1 MDPMIGAIEAGGTKV
16 VLAVGRAW
24 RDVRD
29 AQPYVIATTTP
40 RETLDR
46 VTAWLRQ
53 RDAETPLGAIGVA
66 SFGPVD
72 LTRSTIT
79 NTTPKIP
86 WRGVSWSEVI
96 EREFGALPMG
106 IDTDTGAAALAEFRF
121 GAGRGKDVVVY
132 LTIGTGIG
140 GGLVVGGRVV
150 HGLLHPELGHMVVAR
165 RAGDDFAG
173 SCPLHGDCL
182 EGLASGVAVSQRWR
196 HEGGSPLAPTH
207 VAWELESEY
216 LADAVRNVVTITAAQ
231 VVILGGGIMSVPG
244 LLGRIR
250 EKVRDSLNGYLAV
263 AQLTNE
269 IDAYIVAPGLGASA
283 GVVGAFT
290 LGADA
295 LA

>member
-1 MDPMIGAIEAGGTKV
+1 MIGAIEAGGTKV

-72 LTRSTIT
+72 LARSTIT

-182 EGLASGVAVSQRWR
+182 EGLASGVAVSQRWS
-196 HEGGSPLAPTH
+196 HEAGSPLAPTH

-269 IDAYIVAPGLGASA
+269 IDAYVVAPGLGASA